1 VIFYNIIKVQLMY
14 NKIYILLG
22 MVVYGYNPSTWKT
35 EVGGLKVQGQPGLH
49 SKTLHQ
55 NQNKISIRFDKF

>member
-1 VIFYNIIKVQLMY
+1 MY